1 MSTAPDQQTPA
12 AAPQKRRPVVRPTR
26 FSVNLLP
33 ENAPDR
39 NALTITVEYLG
50 SERYRVIRDELCFLG
65 ADGKWSW
72 GYQWSGGNR
81 EPVTDAERDAY
92 HAGRDAWVASHQFD
106 LETALHLAEQAAP
119 HVRAMRTTAA
129 QALADYLAEMEH
141 TDCAD

>member
-1 MSTAPDQQTPA
+1 MSTAPEQQTPA

-33 ENAPDR
+33 EEAPGRD
-39 NALTITVEYLG
+39 AFTITVEYSG
-50 SERYRVIRDELCFLG
+50 SGRYRVIRDELCSLG

-72 GYQWSGGNR
+72 GYQWPGGDR
-81 EPVTDAERDAY
+81 EPVTDAERDDY

-119 HVRAMRTTAA
+119 HVRVMRTTAA
-129 QALADYLAEMEH
+129 QALADYLAEMERMGRS
-141 TDCAD
+141 D